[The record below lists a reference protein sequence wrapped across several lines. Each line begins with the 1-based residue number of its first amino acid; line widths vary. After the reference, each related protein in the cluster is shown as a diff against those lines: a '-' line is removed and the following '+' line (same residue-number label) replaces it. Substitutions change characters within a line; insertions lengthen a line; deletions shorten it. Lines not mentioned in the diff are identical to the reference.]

1 MLRERTVQDG
11 SVLWILR
18 IAAVLAGLLFAAALF
33 FGLLMQALSTTLAR
47 PAFYPELLERA
58 EVYDFVMTD
67 LVDALVEDSQQ
78 LEPADFGED
87 FQENP
92 VAASGLTT
100 QEIADA
106 LRRAIPPEELEATLS
121 PVVEQTAE
129 YVLGERDEIT
139 VTLDL
144 GPHLEASVRELT
156 ALLRESGAYERLL
169 SDEFEPRF
177 GEWADE
183 ALPPDRTDSGWTSFL
198 SGGEDRA
205 ADSLLRVF
213 NSVASPEWLADQV
226 DRSADEFTG
235 YLVGRSEGFELRLE
249 LDDAQATAAADELSA
264 ILREADAYDLAQ
276 EAVIE
281 PAVEEHVGASVDLP
295 YGVTLTREEALVAL
309 REAVA
314 PAWVDR
320 QADALA
326 RDVSDYL
333 TGRSDAFT
341 TEVDIASV
349 KDDAAAALTDA
360 ALATIET
367 ALGGLP
373 VCATRAEIAAARA
386 AGTDELPSCLPPGA
400 TASEI
405 ATEARP
411 AVAAAIAEFVAE
423 PVPDTVALTEADLRD
438 AVRGDGGDGGDEAL
452 QALDDLRDLFQAGWS
467 YTDEDLRADLT
478 EDDREALDDLRML
491 LSDGYVI
498 EVATEDRPE
507 WEESLDG
514 SRMVADGIGQAR
526 STALGIAAL
535 LLIGVGA
542 LGGTSWRGRVAWG
555 AGALLV
561 AAGLVAIVWGPVYQA
576 VSDAALEGLREE
588 IAANLDADFALTSD
602 LLADKLLDLAVM
614 VVDEIAATMVRNS
627 IILAA
632 VGAVA
637 LGVLLSWERIAE
649 ATGRGRS

>member
-1 MLRERTVQDG
+1 MQDG
-11 SVLWILR
+11 NVLWILR

-33 FGLLMQALSTTLAR
+33 FGLLAQALGTTLAR

-87 FQENP
+87 FQDNP
-92 VAASGLTT
+92 IEASGLTT
-100 QEIADA
+100 REIADA
-106 LRRAIPPEELEATLS
+106 VRRALPPEELEAIVA

-144 GPHLEASVRELT
+144 AAHVDAAVRELA
-156 ALLRESGAYERLL
+156 ALLRDSGAYERLL
-169 SDEFEPRF
+169 SDELEPRF

-198 SGGEDRA
+198 GGGEERA

-213 NSVASPEWLADQV
+213 TSVVTPEWLADQV
-226 DRSADEFTG
+226 DHSADEFTG
-235 YLVGRSEGFELRLE
+235 YLVGRDDGFEIRIE
-249 LDDAQATAAADELSA
+249 LHDVQAEAAAGELAA
-264 ILREADAYDLAQ
+264 ILRDADAYDLAQ

-281 PAVEEHVGASVDLP
+281 PAVEEHVGASVELP
-295 YGVTLTREEALVAL
+295 YGVTLSRDEVLVAL
-309 REAVA
+309 GEAVS
-314 PAWVDR
+314 PTWVDW

-360 ALATIET
+360 AQATIESV
-367 ALGGLP
+367 LDGLP
-373 VCATRAEIAAARA
+373 VCATRAEIAAAQA
-386 AGTDELPSCLPPGA
+386 AGSRELPSCLPPGT
-400 TASEI
+400 TASQI
-405 ATEARP
+405 ATDARP
-411 AVAAAIAEFVAE
+411 AVAAAIAEFVVE
-423 PVPDTVALTEADLRD
+423 PVPETVALTEGDLRD
-438 AVRGDGGDGGDEAL
+438 AVRDDGGDEAL
-452 QALDDLRDLFQAGWS
+452 QALDDLRDLFQAGWT

-478 EDDREALDDLRML
+478 EDEREALDDLRSL
-491 LSDGYVI
+491 LGDGYVV
-498 EVATEDRPE
+498 EVATEDWPE
-507 WEESLDG
+507 WDEALEG
-514 SRMVADGIGQAR
+514 SRAAADGIGQAR
-526 STALGIAAL
+526 WTAFGIAAL
-535 LLIGVGA
+535 LLIGVGV

-555 AGALLV
+555 AGALLI

-576 VSDAALEGLREE
+576 VSGAAIEAAREE
-588 IAANLDADFALTSD
+588 IAANLDADFARTSD
-602 LLADKLLDLAVM
+602 LLADKLLDVAVM
-614 VVDEIAATMVRNS
+614 VAGDIAASMVRNS

-637 LGVLLSWERIAE
+637 LAVSLSWDRI
-649 ATGRGRS
+649 TGLGGRGRS

>member
-1 MLRERTVQDG
+1 MLRERMVQDG

-18 IAAVLAGLLFAAALF
+18 TAAVLAGLLFAAALF
-33 FGLLMQALSTTLAR
+33 FALLMHALSTTLAR

-58 EVYDFVMTD
+58 EVYEFVTTD
-67 LVDALVEDSQQ
+67 LVDALIEDSQQ

-106 LRRAIPPEELEATLS
+106 LRRAIPPEELEATVA
-121 PVVEQTAE
+121 PVVEQTAA

-144 GPHLEASVRELT
+144 ATHVEASVRELT
-156 ALLRESGAYERLL
+156 ALLRDSGAYERLL

-198 SGGEDRA
+198 GGGEERA

-213 NSVASPEWLADQV
+213 TSVVTPEWLADQV
-226 DRSADEFTG
+226 DHSAEEFTG
-235 YLVGRSEGFELRLE
+235 YLVGRSEGFELRIE
-249 LDDAQATAAADELSA
+249 LDDAQAEAAAGELAA
-264 ILREADAYDLAQ
+264 ILRDAGAYDLAQ

-281 PAVEEHVGASVDLP
+281 PAVEEHVGASVELP
-295 YGVTLTREEALVAL
+295 YGVTVTREEALAAL

-314 PAWVDR
+314 PSWLD
-320 QADALA
+320 QQTDALA
-326 RDVSDYL
+326 RDVSNYL

-341 TEVDIASV
+341 TEIDIASV
-349 KDDAAAALTDA
+349 KDAAAAALTGA
-360 ALATIET
+360 AHTTIER
-367 ALGGLP
+367 ALDGLP
-373 VCATRAEIAAARA
+373 ACATRAEIAAAQA
-386 AGTDELPSCLPPGA
+386 AGTDELPSCLPPGT

-411 AVAAAIAEFVAE
+411 AVAAAIAEFVVE

-438 AVRGDGGDGGDEAL
+438 AVRDDGGDEAL
-452 QALDDLRDLFQAGWS
+452 QALDDLRDLFQAGWT

-478 EDDREALDDLRML
+478 EDDREALDDVRSVLT
-491 LSDGYVI
+491 DGYVI

-514 SRMVADGIGQAR
+514 TRMVADGIGQAR
-526 STALGIAAL
+526 WTAFGIAAL

-542 LGGTSWRGRVAWG
+542 LGGTSWRGRVNWA
-555 AGALLV
+555 AAALLV
-561 AAGLVAIVWGPVYQA
+561 AAGLVALVWGPMYQA
-576 VSDAALEGLREE
+576 VSDAAIEGAREE

-602 LLADKLLDLAVM
+602 LVADKLLNLAVM
-614 VVDEIAATMVRNS
+614 VVDEIAGSMVRNS
-627 IILAA
+627 VILAA
-632 VGAVA
+632 VAVA
-637 LGVLLSWERIAE
+637 ALAVSLSWDRITALGSR
-649 ATGRGRS
+649 ARN

>member
-1 MLRERTVQDG
+1 M
-11 SVLWILR
+11 LR

-33 FGLLMQALSTTLAR
+33 FGLLMQALSTTLAS

-67 LVDALVEDSQQ
+67 LVDAVIEDSQQ

-106 LRRAIPPEELEATLS
+106 LRRAIPPEELEAIVS
-121 PVVEQTAE
+121 PVVRQTAE

-144 GPHLEASVRELT
+144 GTHLDATVRELS

-177 GEWADE
+177 GEWADK
-183 ALPPDRTDSGWTSFL
+183 ALPPDHADSGWTSFL
-198 SGGEDRA
+198 SGGDEPA
-205 ADSLLRVF
+205 ADSLLQVF
-213 NSVASPEWLADQV
+213 TSVVTPEWLADQV
-226 DRSADEFTG
+226 EHSADEFTG
-235 YLVGRSEGFELRLE
+235 YLVGRSDGFEIRIE
-249 LDDAQATAAADELSA
+249 LDDAQAEAAAGELAA
-264 ILREADAYDLAQ
+264 ILRDADAYDLAQ
-276 EAVIE
+276 ETVIE
-281 PAVEEHVGASVDLP
+281 PAVEEHVGASVELP
-295 YGVTLTREEALVAL
+295 YGVTLTREEVLVAL
-309 REAVA
+309 REAVS
-314 PAWVDR
+314 PAWADR

-326 RDVSDYL
+326 LDVSDYL
-333 TGRSDAFT
+333 TGRTDAFT

-349 KDDAAAALTDA
+349 KDDAEAALTDT

-367 ALGGLP
+367 ALDDLA
-373 VCATRAEIAAARA
+373 VCATRAEIAAAQA
-386 AGTDELPSCLPPGA
+386 AGTDELPSCLPPGT

-405 ATEARP
+405 ASEARP

-423 PVPDTVALTEADLRD
+423 PVPDTVALTEANLLS
-438 AVRGDGGDGGDEAL
+438 AVPGDEAL
-452 QALDDLRDLFQAGWS
+452 GDLRNLFQAGWT
-467 YTDEDLRADLT
+467 YTDEDLRADLS
-478 EDDREALDDLRML
+478 EDDREVLDDLRTL
-491 LSDGYVI
+491 LTDGYVI

-514 SRMVADGIGQAR
+514 TRMVADGIGQAR
-526 STALGIAAL
+526 WTAFAIAAL

-576 VSDAALEGLREE
+576 VSDAAIEGVREE
-588 IAANLDADFALTSD
+588 IAANLDSDFALTSG
-602 LLADKLLDLAVM
+602 LVADKLLDLTVM
-614 VVDEIAATMVRNS
+614 VVDEVAASMVRNS

-637 LGVLLSWERIAE
+637 LGVSLSWERIAQ